1 MTAMTTRSIQR
12 PFRIALRGLLVTL
25 VGALLTIMII
35 QIVLRYGFNASLLWA
50 EEVCRYMLIW
60 LAFLAVPLAFERG
73 EVASLTFL
81 SARLPRVPA
90 LVLACVTTGLSLL
103 LCLLLVWYG
112 WRFAEMAGRAAI
124 PALRFI
130 LEDLFGDNAPP
141 TPGTFW
147 VYVALPIGMGLL
159 ALRFAGD
166 LVLCARAIPGGQ
178 TLDQVLDRARV
189 EMAE

>member
-1 MTAMTTRSIQR
+1 MTAMTSQSIQR
-12 PFRIALRGLLVTL
+12 PFRIAMRGLLVTL

-50 EEVCRYMLIW
+50 EEVCRYLLIW

-73 EVASLTFL
+73 EVASLTFV
-81 SARLPRVPA
+81 SAHLPRVPA
-90 LVLACVTTGLSLL
+90 LILACVTTALSLL

-130 LEDLFGDNAPP
+130 LEDLFGENAPK

-159 ALRFAGD
+159 SLRFLGD
-166 LVLCARAIPGGQ
+166 LVLCLRAIGSGE
-178 TLDQVLDRARV
+178 TLDEVLDRAQV
-189 EMAE
+189 ELAE